1 MSEFIAAMSASGN
14 EYTVSEHTTR
24 RVLSGEAEGVR
35 ARLVYAL
42 ESLGYVVVSDSPLQ
56 ARRARRKD
64 VVRADFTDHARRVS
78 VGLRQAGAAATQA
91 TFDFAVTH
99 GGFVTKGDLLTL
111 EREADAV
118 AALAAAPLGAGPC
131 RSCGTENGGD
141 ARFCRLCGAPNAAGE
156 PAEMEVLRLTAG
168 ARAAL
173 QEIFGG
179 LLVALFIAAVTMPLM
194 LLGKP
199 KVANIMSVLFAI
211 GQVLAWSMTLYGVL
225 RLHRTLR
232 PGPAARTL
240 SAAGVAAAAEA
251 VSPALT
257 TPRFRTSALPPP
269 GFSVT
274 DGTTELLATPARERE
289 PVPVRRGEPR
299 DTGPLG

>member
-1 MSEFIAAMSASGN
+1 MSEFIAVMGASGS
-14 EYTVSEHTTR
+14 EYTVAEHTTR
-24 RVLSGEAEGVR
+24 RVLSGEAEEVR

-64 VVRADFTDHARRVS
+64 IVRADFTDHARRVS
-78 VGLRQAGAAATQA
+78 VGLRRAGASATQA

-99 GGFVTKGDLLTL
+99 GGFTTKGDLLTL

-118 AALAAAPLGAGPC
+118 AALAAAPPPEAPC

-168 ARAAL
+168 GRAAL

-179 LLVALFIAAVTMPLM
+179 LLLALLVAAVTAPLM

-199 KVANIMSVLFAI
+199 KVANVMLALFAV
-211 GQVLAWSMTLYGVL
+211 GQAAAWGMTLYGVL
-225 RLHRTLR
+225 RLHRTLK
-232 PGPAARTL
+232 PGTAARTL
-240 SAAGVAAAAEA
+240 NASAPAAAAA
-251 VSPALT
+251 ATAPVLP
-257 TPRFRTSALPPP
+257 TPRVQTSALLPPS
-269 GFSVT
+269 FSVT
-274 DGTTELLATPARERE
+274 DATTELLATPAPERE
-289 PVPVRRGEPR
+289 PVPVRRAEPR